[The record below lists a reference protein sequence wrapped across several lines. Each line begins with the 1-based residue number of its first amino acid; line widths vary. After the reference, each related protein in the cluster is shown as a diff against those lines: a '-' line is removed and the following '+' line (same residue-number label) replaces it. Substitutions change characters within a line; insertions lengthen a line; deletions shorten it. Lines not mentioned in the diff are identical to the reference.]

1 MSKDNRRF
9 FEKKNTW
16 SEVKDI
22 MLGCYLVPYFSKIFR
37 TKKPLLYV
45 DCFAG
50 KGMFDDGKKGSPLI
64 ALECLDTCLSQPQ
77 RASSNPKVYMR
88 FIELNWAD
96 TLEANIPA
104 EHRLKSKVIHGA
116 FETEIIPL
124 LQKAHKSYPGMN
136 AFLYID
142 PYGVKALNMS
152 VFLELP
158 DVFST
163 AELLINLNS
172 FGFIRNALRLR
183 QVALRES
190 EEELLLELDEYDP
203 SVRASFNEIDRIAGG
218 DYWQQIVDL
227 YSAHRIGI
235 DEAEKMFAEQF
246 KQTLRKKYKYVLD
259 MPIRLHPGN
268 KPKYRMVHA
277 TNHPDGCTIMA
288 DNIFKR
294 TDYLVVMVQNRG
306 QTTLLEH
313 TPENGLVQE
322 SDIDEKMLALIE
334 RDCSDKPLR
343 LNELQARFFDTYGV
357 ICSTKHLSSGTTGSS
372 LKRLEIAGK
381 IIVIR
386 DPATS
391 DRGRPTHFWSESK
404 NNTIQILRK

>member
-1 MSKDNRRF
+1 
-9 FEKKNTW
+9 
-16 SEVKDI
+16 
-22 MLGCYLVPYFSKIFR
+22 MLFR
-37 TKKPLLYV
+37 
-45 DCFAG
+45 
-50 KGMFDDGKKGSPLI
+50 S
-64 ALECLDTCLSQPQ
+64 
-77 RASSNPKVYMR
+77 
-88 FIELNWAD
+88 
-96 TLEANIPA
+96 
-104 EHRLKSKVIHGA
+104 
-116 FETEIIPL
+116 
-124 LQKAHKSYPGMN
+124 PGMN